1 MVPFAINLHIMGIP
15 EREERDKGTEA
26 IFKTMMAQLFSK
38 FMSDTKPTDLGASKN
53 IKQDK

>member
-1 MVPFAINLHIMGIP
+1 MGIP